1 MVRGSLYV
9 HFTMAVNVII
19 QSAVMKTNIAVDTL
33 NTRMNKGIDEI
44 NKGFG
49 IWNRPGEEE

>member
-9 HFTMAVNVII
+9 HFTMTVNVII
-19 QSAVMKTNIAVDTL
+19 QSAVMKTNIAV
-33 NTRMNKGIDEI
+33 NIRNIRMNKGIDGI

>member
-19 QSAVMKTNIAVDTL
+19 QSVVMKTNIAVDIL
-33 NTRMNKGIDEI
+33 NTRMNKGIDE
-44 NKGFG
+44 
-49 IWNRPGEEE
+49 

>member
-1 MVRGSLYV
+1 MQ
-9 HFTMAVNVII
+9 MAVNVII
-19 QSAVMKTNIAVDTL
+19 QSAAMRTNIAVNTL

-49 IWNRPGEEE
+49 IWNRPGEE